1 MASQL
6 IYNRWFGKAIGFTSA
21 FVVAPDND
29 LALSATIIVGMG
41 LGHCLDM
48 WAAKTWWRSFQP
60 EQAFREYLFGAMGK
74 VARNSGQVGQLHLAV
89 AEEHMALE
97 DYARTD
103 RGQAMQAFREG
114 KHKPLEHFKRLAPAF
129 PAAKRRRAAQAL
141 GKICAVVP
149 SDHAIQ
155 LAVKLSGYIGIPAD
169 QLAQVFEQEMARSK
183 PRASA
188 ASSTERPTRNNFK
201 PTANAYTRQGKPS
214 SEPKSEQPKTSGNAN
229 TNGSGQNS
237 HRERA
242 GNSAASSNPNNT
254 ALAAA
259 YRKLKLSPQSSYATV
274 TRTYRRLLSR
284 HHPDKL
290 PPTASSTRIKQA
302 EREVREVRTAYET
315 IRASRASE

>member
-6 IYNRWFGKAIGFTSA
+6 IYNRWFGKAIGFTAA

-29 LALSATIIVGMG
+29 LALSAAIIIGMG
-41 LGHCLDM
+41 LGHSLDM
-48 WAAKTWWRSFQP
+48 WAAKTWWRSLQP

-169 QLAQVFEQEMARSK
+169 QLVQIFEQEIARSQ

-188 ASSTERPTRNNFK
+188 ASSAEQPTRNNFK
-201 PTANAYTRQGKPS
+201 PAANAYTRQGKPS
-214 SEPKSEQPKTSGNAN
+214 SEPKSEPPKAN
-229 TNGSGQNS
+229 SNTYDKNS
-237 HRERA
+237 HRARSA
-242 GNSAASSNPNNT
+242 SSAASSNPNST

-274 TRTYRRLLSR
+274 TKTYRRLLSR

-290 PPTASSTRIKQA
+290 PPTASTTRIKQA